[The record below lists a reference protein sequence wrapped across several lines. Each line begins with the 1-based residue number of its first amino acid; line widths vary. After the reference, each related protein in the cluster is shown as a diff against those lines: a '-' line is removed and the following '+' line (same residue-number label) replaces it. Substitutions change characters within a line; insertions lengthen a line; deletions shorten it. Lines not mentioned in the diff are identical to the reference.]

1 MFFTDPYLRS
11 LFEKQF
17 NCLFDP
23 NVLKTGISELKAS
36 NSSRVIE
43 KLESGNFELVINT
56 NYRYLRSLTGKQ
68 KVDLY
73 IILRILHLLYP
84 ENERLNFVYFD
95 VTECMNK
102 KGLKQNDRYFYLSSL
117 NDKLF
122 ELYIYDI
129 FMVRTSYRFFAR
141 RINQK
146 LQNYEQKTLI
156 QVLREFLSQDLKFYL
171 LSKKKPAKVQRHK
184 GYRDH
189 GSLGSEFSKTRKD
202 QSRDWTV
209 RQEEEYK
216 NRREDVYLPLLE
228 GWLV

>member
-23 NVLKTGISELKAS
+23 VVLKTGISELKAS
-36 NSSRVIE
+36 NSSRVTE

-56 NYRYLRSLTGKQ
+56 NYRYLKELTGKQ

-73 IILRILHLLYP
+73 VILRILHLLYP
-84 ENERLNFVYFD
+84 ENKRLNFIYFD
-95 VTECMNK
+95 VTECFNK

-117 NDKLF
+117 SDKLF

-129 FMVRTSYRFFAR
+129 FMVRKSYRFFAR

-146 LQNYEQKTLI
+146 LQNYNQKNLV
-156 QVLREFLSQDLKFYL
+156 QVLQEFLIQDLKFYL

-189 GSLGSEFSKTRKD
+189 GSLGSEFSRTRKD

-209 RQEEEYK
+209 QQEEEYK
-216 NRREDVYLPLLE
+216 HRREDVYLPLLE